1 MMRHFVI
8 GAVYVAAQLTM
19 TTPALRAAAQD
30 ANTQTSTNKPATSKQ
45 PTANQSAQ
53 RMSQLATRLLQHVDQ
68 ARHAISSNN
77 KQAALNHI
85 NQALA
90 DRNQLATLAKSK
102 GTSLVVPLY
111 TEFDETST
119 LGPMIAARKGK
130 QAPESSNGPKT
141 YAPVTVEQ
149 ASGEFT
155 FVGLDLD
162 KAKTRL
168 DSAKTALD
176 NANNQAASD
185 SLSAIETDLIM
196 ETDEASFPLLAARE
210 NLGIAESAV
219 KDAHPKEGAAA
230 LKEASTDLNKFAD
243 GNPPQHADEARNLS
257 KAIDSYAQNIG
268 PSHTAAAAK
277 IDGWWREVNGW
288 LEQNNKS

>member
-8 GAVYVAAQLTM
+8 GAVYVVAQLTM
-19 TTPALRAAAQD
+19 TAPALRAAAQD

-45 PTANQSAQ
+45 PTANQGAQ

-68 ARHAISSNN
+68 ARHAISSND

-90 DRNQLATLAKSK
+90 ERNQLATLAKSK
-102 GTSLVVPLY
+102 GTSLVVLY

-119 LGPMIAARKGK
+119 LGPMMAARKGK

-176 NANNQAASD
+176 NGNNQAASD

-210 NLGIAESAV
+210 NLGIAESAA
-219 KDAHPKEGAAA
+219 KDAHPKEAAAA

-243 GNPPQHADEARNLS
+243 GNPPQHVDEARGLGR
-257 KAIDSYAQNIG
+257 AIDSYAQNIG
-268 PSHTAAAAK
+268 PSHTAAVAK
-277 IDGWWREVNGW
+277 IDGWWHEVDSW
-288 LEQNNKS
+288 FEQKSKS

>member
-8 GAVYVAAQLTM
+8 GAVYLAAQLIM
-19 TTPALRAAAQD
+19 TAPALQAAAQKKE
-30 ANTQTSTNKPATSKQ
+30 TQASTNKPAASKGT
-45 PTANQSAQ
+45 TANQSAQ
-53 RMSQLATRLLQHVDQ
+53 RMSELATRLLQHVDQ

-85 NQALA
+85 NQAWA

-102 GTSLVVPLY
+102 GGSLVIPLY
-111 TEFDETST
+111 TEFDATST
-119 LGPMIAARKGK
+119 LGPMMAARKGK
-130 QAPESSNGPKT
+130 HAPGSTNGSNT

-168 DSAKTALD
+168 DSAKTAL
-176 NANNQAASD
+176 NNGNNQAASD

-196 ETDEASFPLLAARE
+196 ETDEASLPLLAARE
-210 NLGIAESAV
+210 NLGIAEAAS
-219 KDAHPKEGAAA
+219 KDAHPKEAAAA
-230 LKEASTDLNKFAD
+230 LKEASTDLDKFAAS
-243 GNPPQHADEARNLS
+243 NPPQHADEARNLS

-268 PSHTAAAAK
+268 SSHTAATAK
-277 IDGWWREVNGW
+277 IDAWWREVDSW
-288 LEQNNKS
+288 FKQNS